1 MDPEDV
7 IEIFVSAIMVS
18 VLGVVAIYI
27 LSPDIGEI
35 LISFLP
41 SVVELLVYAF
51 VVVFIF
57 YLIYELV
64 DSV

>member
-7 IEIFVSAIMVS
+7 IELFVSAIIVS
-18 VLGVVAIYI
+18 VLGVVTIYI

-41 SVVELLVYAF
+41 SFIEVLVYAF
-51 VVVFIF
+51 IVVFMV

>member
-7 IEIFVSAIMVS
+7 IELFVSAIMVS
-18 VLGVVAIYI
+18 VLGVVTIYI

-41 SVVELLVYAF
+41 SFIEVLVYAF
-51 VVVFIF
+51 IVVFMV